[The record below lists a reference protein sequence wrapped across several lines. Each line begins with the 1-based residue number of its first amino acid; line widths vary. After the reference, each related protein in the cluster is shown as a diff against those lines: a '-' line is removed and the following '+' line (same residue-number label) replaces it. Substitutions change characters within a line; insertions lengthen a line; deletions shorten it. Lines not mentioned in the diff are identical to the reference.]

1 MRDKERE
8 KVPDLGFTEN
18 GGPSKSA
25 TVTCL
30 EKTAE
35 MTRKRI
41 KYRIIVFKN

>member
-35 MTRKRI
+35 MTRKRMDGEVVS
-41 KYRIIVFKN
+41 KR